1 MSNASLPF
9 CHVCFHCTYRACSGK
24 AFATEK
30 HARSFAVEQ
39 PIRIVVE
46 LARSMQIMS
55 HTSPVPQCFECGSG
69 AHLHPPS
76 EHATTETMQCCMV
89 VSRGKCVLFCCA
101 FLFSVL
107 LCFDPADVRHHPRE
121 QSSIITSRTKN
132 QELILHNYYYFKT
145 PRRETR
151 SASKLH
157 VGPRVAATSPTA
169 ARLRS
174 RPPCLQRLARGRP
187 TGICACINQ
196 ERAQ

>member
-1 MSNASLPF
+1 MLPASCFESKSPARDVVRWAEGLSNASLPF

-132 QELILHNYYYFKT
+132 QELILHNYYYFQD
-145 PRRETR
+145 
-151 SASKLH
+151 S
-157 VGPRVAATSPTA
+157 TA
-169 ARLRS
+169 RD
-174 RPPCLQRLARGRP
+174 
-187 TGICACINQ
+187 TFKHGIPHTHT
-196 ERAQ
+196 